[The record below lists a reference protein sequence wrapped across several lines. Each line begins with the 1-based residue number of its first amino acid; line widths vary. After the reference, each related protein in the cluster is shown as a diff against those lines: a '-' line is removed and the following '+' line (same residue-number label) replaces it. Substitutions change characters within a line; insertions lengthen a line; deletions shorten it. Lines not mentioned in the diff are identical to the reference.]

1 LLEINEEFRV
11 TSVIDNETKFICNLY
26 IEHNRFTC
34 DCDKTAYRQNI
45 IVLLFVPDEL
55 ASKIRRKIKIS
66 IRHDLATLIS
76 KPTGDVRQNHELN
89 VLKLLQ
95 TVLNKYIICLHIKA
109 EIRAASILAVVKRS
123 TVLSFSSMLQKPRSN
138 IIFSKIV

>member
-1 LLEINEEFRV
+1 MRQ
-11 TSVIDNETKFICNLY
+11 
-26 IEHNRFTC
+26 NRFTY

-55 ASKIRRKIKIS
+55 TSKIRRKIKIS

-76 KPTGDVRQNHELN
+76 KSTGDIRQNHKLN

-95 TVLNKYIICLHIKA
+95 TVLNKYIICLHNKA
-109 EIRAASILAVVKRS
+109 EIRAAFILAVVKRP
-123 TVLSFSSMLQKPRSN
+123 TALSFSSMLQKPRSN